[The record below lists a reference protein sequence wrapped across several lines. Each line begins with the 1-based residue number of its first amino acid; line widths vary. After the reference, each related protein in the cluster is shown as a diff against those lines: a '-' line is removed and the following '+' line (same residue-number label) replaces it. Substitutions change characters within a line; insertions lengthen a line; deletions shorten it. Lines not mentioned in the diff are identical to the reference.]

1 MVNENFKNRLNLFSF
16 FPVKQIK
23 LASSKLIKFWRKSD
37 GDTLAAYEGNAMC
50 ASKRVG
56 KFTFLPQS
64 QQPAVVAARK
74 YAKIKL

>member
-1 MVNENFKNRLNLFSF
+1 MVNENVKNHLNLFSF

-23 LASSKLIKFWRKSD
+23 LTSSKLKFWRKSD
-37 GDTLAAYEGNAMC
+37 GDILAAYERDAMC